1 MLLSEKEVCLE
12 LNGTP
17 RWRPDLLVVCSKRIF
32 IIDVA
37 VALEVKDSDRIIER
51 SREKLTKYSGS
62 DLRLAVR
69 ERYASR
75 DITAVVVVPVVVG
88 ARGSFHRLDKYP
100 NDVRH
105 ALRVFNTDIGLDFE
119 KVLRACAMTAQEGSL
134 MVVDDFLRGSSTV

>member
-1 MLLSEKEVCLE
+1 M
-12 LNGTP
+12 
-17 RWRPDLLVVCSKRIF
+17 CSKRIF

-37 VALEVKDSDRIIER
+37 DAFEMKDIDRIIER
-51 SREKLTKYSGS
+51 SREKLTKYSRS

-69 ERYASR
+69 EKYALR
-75 DITAVVVVPVVVG
+75 DIIAVVVVPVV
-88 ARGSFHRLDKYP
+88 ARASFHRLDKYP